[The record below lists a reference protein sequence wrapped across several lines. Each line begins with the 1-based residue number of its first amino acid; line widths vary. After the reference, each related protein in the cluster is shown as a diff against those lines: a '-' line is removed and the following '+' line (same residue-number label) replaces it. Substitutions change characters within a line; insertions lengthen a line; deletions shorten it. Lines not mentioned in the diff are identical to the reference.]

1 MSPNTIIVVDVQNG
15 FMTEHTQHLPGEI
28 AAFLEKAGLEH
39 RIFTRF
45 HNPGPGGFY
54 DEQLDWHKMQC
65 APETDIV
72 PELESFP
79 THIIDKDTYSGFP
92 SGELAAYLSGK
103 DITEAYICGT
113 DTNVCVTDMAG
124 DLFDRRIAPVVI
136 SDLCASHSG
145 ADYHQAA
152 LKNLAK
158 WVGEKN
164 IVSAS
169 QALKAATAVAI

>member
-15 FMTEHTQHLPGEI
+15 FMTEHTQHLPAAI

-54 DEQLDWHKMQC
+54 DEQIGWLKMQS
-65 APETDIV
+65 APETNIV
-72 PELESFP
+72 PELTDFP
-79 THIIDKDTYSGFP
+79 THIIDKDTYSGFS
-92 SGELAAYLSGK
+92 SGELAAYLSDN
-103 DITEAYICGT
+103 DITEAYICGA
-113 DTNVCVTDMAG
+113 DTNVCVTSMAG
-124 DLFDRRIAPVVI
+124 DLFDRRIVPTVI

-152 LKNLAK
+152 LKNLEK
-158 WVGEKN
+158 WVGQKN
-164 IVSAS
+164 IIPAT
-169 QALKAATAVAI
+169 QALKTATTAAA